1 MLRALIVD
9 DERLARVAL
18 RSLLEERGD
27 VEVVGEADGV
37 AAARQRLAEL
47 KPDVVFLDVQ
57 MPGGSGFDL
66 FAGGLTPKVIFCT
79 AYEQHAVRAFEV
91 NALDYLV
98 KPVSPEQVDRALRRL
113 QGPADPKA
121 EDAAGPLLLDD
132 LVALREAHAL
142 RFAPARDITYI
153 LAADDYSE
161 VHLASGKLAL
171 VDVTLRR
178 WEARLPAR
186 DFVRIHRSTLV
197 NLHHVERVE
206 YADERWVVVLQRD
219 AGTLPVS
226 RRIGREL
233 LDRLARREKTLRR

>member
-18 RSLLEERGD
+18 RGLLEERGD
-27 VEVVGEADGV
+27 VEIVGEADGV
-37 AAARQRLAEL
+37 AAARLRLAEL

-57 MPGGSGFDL
+57 MPGGSGFEL
-66 FAGGLTPKVIFCT
+66 FGEGLHTKVVFCT
-79 AYEQHAVRAFEV
+79 AYEQYAVRAFEV

-98 KPVSPEQVDRALRRL
+98 KPVSPEQVDRALKRL
-113 QGPADPKA
+113 QLPAEPNR
-121 EDAAGPLLLDD
+121 EDAPLGLDD

-142 RFAPARDITYI
+142 RFAPAREIAFI
-153 LAADDYSE
+153 VAADDYSE
-161 VHLASGKLAL
+161 VHLATGKPAL

-178 WEARLPAR
+178 WEARLPRA
-186 DFVRIHRSTLV
+186 DFVRVHRSTLV

-206 YADERWVVVLQRD
+206 YADERWQVVLKHG
-219 AGTLPVS
+219 AAPLPVS

-233 LDRLARREKTLRR
+233 LDRLEHVTQGRPG